1 MKKSTT
7 NICIRVDSELKNK
20 AYILFNERGITLSTA
35 FNIFL
40 RQSLREGGIPFSI
53 NLLQP
58 NTNTIVAMQEAR
70 MVSDCPKAK
79 SYPRVSELLSDLDE

>member
-7 NICIRVDSELKNK
+7 NISIHVDSELKNK
-20 AYILFNERGITLSTA
+20 ADILFNELGMTLSTA
-35 FNIFL
+35 LNIFL

-58 NTNTIVAMQEAR
+58 NTHTIAAMQEGLII
-70 MVSDCPKAK
+70 SDCPKAK